1 MLVFLTTSGCHL
13 CEDAKVML
21 AALQRETGLGVTEVD
36 IASDDV
42 LVERYGL
49 RIPVLRAG
57 DRELDWPFAAA
68 DILELVAD

>member
-13 CEDAKVML
+13 CEEAKAML
-21 AALQRETGLGVTEVD
+21 ADLQRGGGLAVTEVD
-36 IASDDV
+36 IASDDA

-57 DRELDWPFAAA
+57 DRELDWPFAEA
-68 DILELVAD
+68 DILALV